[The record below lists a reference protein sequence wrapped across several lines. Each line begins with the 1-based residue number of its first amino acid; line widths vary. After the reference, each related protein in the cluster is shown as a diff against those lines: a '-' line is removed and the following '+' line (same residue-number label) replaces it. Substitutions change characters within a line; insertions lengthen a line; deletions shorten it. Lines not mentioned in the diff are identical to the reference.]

1 MSDDSQSIAQP
12 IAPLSRRA
20 GRRFPLQALKTRIE
34 GSPVVGIVVGL
45 PLTPEGDE
53 DDRAACAREI
63 GSVLELKT
71 NLPVALVDERM
82 TTARALSAVQE
93 LGGRV
98 RGREAEID
106 SLAATVLLQ
115 SFLDSRRS

>member
-1 MSDDSQSIAQP
+1 MSDPSQSIAQP

-20 GRRFPLQALKTRIE
+20 GKRFPLQALKTRIE
-34 GSPVVGIVVGL
+34 HYPVVGIVVGL
-45 PLTPEGDE
+45 PITPEGKE
-53 DDRAACAREI
+53 DDRAVRAREL

-71 NLPVALVDERM
+71 NLPITLVDERM

-98 RGREAEID
+98 RGREAEVD

-115 SFLDSRRS
+115 HFLDSRRS